1 MRVDIHTTLLLA
13 IVALAATHSYGEVTE
28 LVIGDQSVVDEL
40 ELPKRVQ
47 EIAIGILTYVIAP
60 VAGFFTT
67 FRGWQMIGNSERG
80 NKGAGVVTF
89 VCGIGMFALP
99 VIISQILNAIR
110 G

>member
-1 MRVDIHTTLLLA
+1 MRTLIATIA
-13 IVALAATHSYGEVTE
+13 ICISARGYAEVTE
-28 LVIGDQSVVDEL
+28 LVIGDQSVVDDL

-47 EIAIGILTYVIAP
+47 EIAIGILTYVVAP
-60 VAGFFTT
+60 VAGFFTA
-67 FRGWQMIGNSERG
+67 FRGWQMIGNAERG

-89 VCGIGMFALP
+89 ICGIGMFALP